1 MNSLNHGSSQS
12 GEPNNVPEWDEN
24 RVALALERLTETL
37 PSLVKDLV
45 GVYNHLLDLN
55 GDVEDHVVCPDCGDM
70 VAPYDMSLVSCWRC
84 ESGVTP

>member
-24 RVALALERLTETL
+24 RVALALERLNETL

-55 GDVEDHVVCPDCGDM
+55 GDVKDLVVCPDCGDM
-70 VAPYDMSLVSCWRC
+70 VAQYDMSFLSCWRC